1 MRGWGDGPVERDPP
15 ELQGLDWGEDDAPR
29 RRRPL
34 ITLVAWLCIIGLVL
48 GVAAGLFSIL

>member
-1 MRGWGDGPVERDPP
+1 MDRSNEIPP
-15 ELQGLDWGEDDAPR
+15 ELQGVDWGEDDVP
-29 RRRPL
+29 RRPL